1 MYHMYVKCTH
11 QDKPASDDVEGDSL
25 EHMDVMYNRWFI
37 QNPILLRQRILERYT
52 RKAEAD

>member
-1 MYHMYVKCTH
+1 MYVKCTH